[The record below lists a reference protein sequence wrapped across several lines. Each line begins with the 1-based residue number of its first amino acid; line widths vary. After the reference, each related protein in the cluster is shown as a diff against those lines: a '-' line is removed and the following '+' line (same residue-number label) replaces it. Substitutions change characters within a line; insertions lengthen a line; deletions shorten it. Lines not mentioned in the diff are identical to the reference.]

1 MHHRCNICNRTNV
14 LEVTVI
20 DEEYF
25 RGPYFQD
32 PHKDGEL
39 CQECIDVITNAVDE
53 DEDEPYTFV

>member
-14 LEVTVI
+14 LEATVI

-39 CQECIDVITNAVDE
+39 CQECIDAINNTVEE